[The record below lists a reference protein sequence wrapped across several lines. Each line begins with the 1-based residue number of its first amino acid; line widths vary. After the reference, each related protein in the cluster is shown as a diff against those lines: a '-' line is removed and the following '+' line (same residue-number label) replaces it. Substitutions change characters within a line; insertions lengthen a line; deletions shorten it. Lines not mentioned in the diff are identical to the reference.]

1 MSKIN
6 LLPWREELRKEQN
19 RIFAISCVIPAA
31 IGLLV
36 LFFSHLIIT
45 HLIESKETD
54 ERYLNQELDLN
65 KGLITEVEG
74 IDSKKK
80 DLLER
85 VSIIQT
91 LQSTRVYLVR
101 LLDALAKYTPND
113 IVLSS
118 ITQSEKEVR
127 IVGRSTSNNAIS
139 LFMRNLDRMDWI
151 ESTKLTDVRESTASE
166 IRDAKSVSALSKEVN
181 LSFTLIL
188 VEK

>member
-19 RIFAISCVIPAA
+19 RIFAISCLVPVSAGLFVLMIFHLL
-31 IGLLV
+31 IGHMV
-36 LFFSHLIIT
+36 
-45 HLIESKETD
+45 EVKKTD
-54 ERYLNQELDLN
+54 ENYLNQELYLN
-65 KGLITEVEG
+65 KTLIKEVEG
-74 IDSKKK
+74 IDTKKK
-80 DLLER
+80 DLLAR

-101 LLDALAKYTPND
+101 LFDALAKYTPDD

-118 ITQSEKEVR
+118 ISQNDKEVT
-127 IVGRSTSNNAIS
+127 ILGKSSSNNAIS
-139 LFMRNLDRMDWI
+139 LFMRSLDRLDWV
-151 ESTKLTDVRESTASE
+151 ESTKLTDVREGVPPGGRDTKVPNFGKE
-166 IRDAKSVSALSKEVN
+166 IN

>member
-19 RIFAISCVIPAA
+19 RIFAISCAIPVSAGVIVLIMFHLL
-31 IGLLV
+31 IGHMV
-36 LFFSHLIIT
+36 EVKKMD
-45 HLIESKETD
+45 ES
-54 ERYLNQELDLN
+54 YLNQELDLN
-65 KGLITEVEG
+65 KSLIKEVEG
-74 IDSKKK
+74 IDTKKK

-101 LLDALAKYTPND
+101 LLDALAKYTPDD

-118 ITQSEKEVR
+118 ISQNNKEVT
-127 IVGRSTSNNAIS
+127 IFGRSSSNNAIS
-139 LFMRNLDRMDWI
+139 LLMRSLDRLDWV
-151 ESTKLTDVRESTASE
+151 ESTKLTDVREGTIAGGG
-166 IRDAKSVSALSKEVN
+166 DAKVFTSGREVN

-188 VEK
+188 VQK